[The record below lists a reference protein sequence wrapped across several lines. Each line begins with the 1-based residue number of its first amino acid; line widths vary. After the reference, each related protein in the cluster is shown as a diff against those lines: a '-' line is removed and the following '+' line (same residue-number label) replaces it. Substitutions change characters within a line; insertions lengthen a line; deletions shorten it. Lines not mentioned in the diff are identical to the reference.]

1 MNKVLIVLN
10 IIGATAALM
19 VGGISG
25 ISVLTLPS
33 MQTATAQ
40 NLSPG
45 IDSSN
50 TTTSLGN
57 PFFVEKGRIIGQR
70 VLSVSPQP
78 QLEFTFVANA
88 TINGDINATNTGT
101 TVSTVQANGVFHTKG
116 QGFIMTQDGEVA
128 TYTNQVIG
136 NLTKE
141 GNVLSRGAG
150 FWSTPS
156 TGKLAFLNDMMSVF
170 KLEVDKEGNLS
181 AVEWEW
187 K

>member
-1 MNKVLIVLN
+1 MNPRLILSVISLEV
-10 IIGATAALM
+10 IMIVGILATGGA
-19 VGGISG
+19 GI
-25 ISVLTLPS
+25 TL
-33 MQTATAQ
+33 QTATAQ
-40 NLSPG
+40 IIDNSTSP
-45 IDSSN
+45 
-50 TTTSLGN
+50 SLGS
-57 PFFVEKGRIIGQR
+57 PFFVEKGKIIGQR
-70 VLSVSPQP
+70 VLSVSPV

-88 TINGDINATNTGT
+88 TINGNINATNTGT
-101 TVSTVQANGVFHTKG
+101 TVNTVQPNGVFHTKG

-150 FWSTPS
+150 FWNTPS
-156 TGKLAFLNDMMSVF
+156 TGELAFLNDMMSVF
-170 KLEVDKEGNLS
+170 KLEVDREGNLS

>member
-1 MNKVLIVLN
+1 MNQLFAVIS
-10 IIGATAALM
+10 IIAALALLM
-19 VGGISG
+19 IGGVGVAAGP
-25 ISVLTLPS
+25 TLQEAIA
-33 MQTATAQ
+33 QTT
-40 NLSPG
+40 
-45 IDSSN
+45 IDNNS
-50 TTTSLGN
+50 TTSLGN
-57 PFFVEKGRIIGQR
+57 PFFVEKGKVIGQR
-70 VLSVSPQP
+70 VLSVIPQP
-78 QLEFTFVANA
+78 ELEFTFVANA
-88 TINGDINATNTGT
+88 TINGVINATNTGT
-101 TVSTVQANGVFHTKG
+101 IVSIVQANGVFHTKG

-156 TGKLAFLNDMMSVF
+156 TGNLAFLNDMMSVF

-181 AVEWEW
+181 AIEWEW

>member
-1 MNKVLIVLN
+1 MNMRLFLNVISLAVLMTVGIL
-10 IIGATAALM
+10 AT
-19 VGGISG
+19 GGTHIS
-25 ISVLTLPS
+25 L
-33 MQTATAQ
+33 QTATAQ
-40 NLSPG
+40 V
-45 IDSSN
+45 IDNS
-50 TTTSLGN
+50 TSLGN
-57 PFFVEKGRIIGQR
+57 PFFVEKGSIIGQR
-70 VLSVSPQP
+70 VISVSPV

-88 TINGDINATNTGT
+88 TINGNINATNTGM
-101 TVSTVQANGVFHTKG
+101 TVNTVQPNGVFHTKG

-150 FWSTPS
+150 FWNTPS
-156 TGKLAFLNDMMSVF
+156 TGELAFLNDMMSVF
-170 KLEVDKEGNLS
+170 RLEVDKEGNLS

>member
-1 MNKVLIVLN
+1 M
-10 IIGATAALM
+10 A
-19 VGGISG
+19 
-25 ISVLTLPS
+25 
-33 MQTATAQ
+33 
-40 NLSPG
+40 
-45 IDSSN
+45 N
-50 TTTSLGN
+50 T
-57 PFFVEKGRIIGQR
+57 
-70 VLSVSPQP
+70 
-78 QLEFTFVANA
+78 
-88 TINGDINATNTGT
+88 TINGNINATNTGT
-101 TVSTVQANGVFHTKG
+101 TVNTIQPNGVFHTKG

-136 NLTKE
+136 NLTEE

-170 KLEVDKEGNLS
+170 RIEVDREGNLS